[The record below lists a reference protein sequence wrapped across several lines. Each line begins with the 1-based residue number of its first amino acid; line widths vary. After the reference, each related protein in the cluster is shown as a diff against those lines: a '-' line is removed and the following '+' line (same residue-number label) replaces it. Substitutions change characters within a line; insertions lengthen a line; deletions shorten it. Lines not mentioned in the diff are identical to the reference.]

1 MPWLARSHLVLAKC
15 KWSRAWRASHLAL
28 LGLPRLQ
35 DSYQPPSH
43 LFSCRQTK
51 LLILTLTSSCFSFF
65 GHPLT
70 LVSLVTP
77 VNPFIPAIPVTP
89 VIIQ

>member
-51 LLILTLTSSCFSFF
+51 LLKLTLTSSTTK
-65 GHPLT
+65 LT
-70 LVSLVTP
+70 LLMFRLMAVE
-77 VNPFIPAIPVTP
+77 
-89 VIIQ
+89 

>member
-15 KWSRAWRASHLAL
+15 KWSRAWQASHLAL

-51 LLILTLTSSCFSFF
+51 LLILTLTSSTTK
-65 GHPLT
+65 LT
-70 LVSLVTP
+70 LLMFRLMAVE
-77 VNPFIPAIPVTP
+77 
-89 VIIQ
+89 

>member
-51 LLILTLTSSCFSFF
+51 LLILMLTSSTTK
-65 GHPLT
+65 LT
-70 LVSLVTP
+70 LLM
-77 VNPFIPAIPVTP
+77 FRLMAAE
-89 VIIQ
+89 

>member
-15 KWSRAWRASHLAL
+15 KWSRAWRASHPAL

-51 LLILTLTSSCFSFF
+51 LLILTLTSSTTK
-65 GHPLT
+65 LT
-70 LVSLVTP
+70 LLM
-77 VNPFIPAIPVTP
+77 FRLMAAE
-89 VIIQ
+89 

>member
-51 LLILTLTSSCFSFF
+51 LLILILTSFTTK
-65 GHPLT
+65 LT
-70 LVSLVTP
+70 LLMFRLMAVE
-77 VNPFIPAIPVTP
+77 
-89 VIIQ
+89 